1 MILIDLVFRVGKNY
15 YPEIFLEEC
24 KYILEE
30 KTVRNFIIDDTEISS
45 GSYEEIM
52 EKIQKR
58 KQSSEEESSE
68 EDSNKIFLFL
78 FVCIKNKNHK
88 FTEEKK
94 RRQFYQ
100 ECKKELPDYIRN
112 YYLRH
117 KK

>member
-1 MILIDLVFRVGKNY
+1 MILTDSIFSVGKNY

-30 KTVRNFIIDDTEISS
+30 KTVRNFIIDNIEISS

-58 KQSSEEESSE
+58 KESSEEESSE
-68 EDSNKIFLFL
+68 EDYNKNCLFL
-78 FVCIKNKNHK
+78 FVYIKNKNRK

-94 RRQFYQ
+94 GVSFIKNV
-100 ECKKELPDYIRN
+100 KKAT
-112 YYLRH
+112 
-117 KK
+117 